1 LALNKRKVLDAAR
14 KFAQK
19 GAQEKALKEYAKLLK
34 ADSRDAKLLLE
45 IGDAHRRWGQNEEAI
60 SHYIRV
66 AEQYKQGGFDARAVA
81 VFRQI
86 LNLDGKR
93 YPAYVSLAEL
103 YQRMGLDGEA
113 VHALQTAADGYH
125 KEGQKHEA
133 LELLRKMATLDPTN
147 TTSRMK
153 VAELLRQEELFG
165 DAISEYEAVIEELVR
180 QGAND
185 ALIPV
190 YERILEISPERAD
203 IEFALARNL
212 IQLSQSDRAEPYAR
226 RAFDHKPDAE
236 GHFDLL
242 TGIYT
247 ELGKTAELTQVTKT
261 MAQVCRDRG
270 DEDQARELMQRL
282 PSGDV
287 FVLPEDAAGQAPGEV
302 SATDQDGLLDDDFLD
317 DDFLAADDGTE
328 NADDS
333 FIDVGGDED
342 LELDLGGDDQGD
354 EAQADLDGSSAS
366 DVSPPEGDPDQLFAE
381 ASVYLRYA
389 KRDQAIASLE
399 AILVQEPDHRD
410 ALEKIGEFHADAG
423 DSSKAV
429 EYWIKTATLAQ
440 HAGDEVA
447 VDALRERIA
456 VLDPDA
462 AAALAA
468 APPEGSPPEVDAAA
482 CDAIASNPD
491 VDGDLDLD
499 LEMELGEDE
508 NAASG
513 EGSDELDEMVLDDS
527 LDDSIDVSAFVE
539 SSDGENTVIE
549 LDEASGPV
557 AGATAS
563 SSPGEPVAASST
575 QSQKIAEDLEEAEF
589 YMEQELF
596 DEAEAVYNRVLEIVP
611 SHPSAMLRLGELR
624 AARGEDP
631 SASAVAVASLSD
643 ATLDPADLPFDESDV
658 SEGDGFESQT
668 SDEDASVD
676 LGENSE
682 LEIAAEIDFEEDAE
696 ADAGADAAGD
706 DDEDA
711 EIAIE
716 VEVEVDVELADDDAP
731 RLDDDSTPDVDS
743 GEIEIDEQALG
754 PDEEDAESPFDA
766 PNVTDSDVPSDAG
779 EDHEVEIE
787 LDDDASE
794 EEQVLETPTADNTMP
809 LCTETEGAVAAEEVD
824 AAAPPIAA
832 QADPDDSFDLAA
844 ELREC
849 LDDEDE
855 RAEQGDASAAGEST
869 SEDEG
874 FASIFKDFKSGVEK
888 TLAENDYETR
898 FDLGIAYRGM
908 ELFDDALGEFCLCLD
923 SPGHRLESLHM
934 MGLCAIDLGRFA
946 DASNHFE
953 QALASEDVPLQK
965 QAGLRFDLGRSFE
978 CLGDDARAKEAFEA
992 AKAAD
997 ATIPGIDDCIARV
1010 TERIGSGA
1018 DPVELDDTSAGTDG
1032 FENFDDLVAEV
1043 EADEGPDETFESFDD
1058 VVAEVEASDV
1068 TGKDSEAPNSA
1079 EEDRSEAQ
1087 AEVVAEQDS
1096 EPSASQG
1103 GAKKRKKK
1111 KRISFV

>member
-1 LALNKRKVLDAAR
+1 MALNKRKVLDAAR

-60 SHYIRV
+60 SHYLRV

-147 TTSRMK
+147 TTSRLK
-153 VAELLRQEELFG
+153 VAELLRQEELLG
-165 DAISEYEAVIEELVR
+165 DAVSEYEAVIQELVR

-190 YERILEISPERAD
+190 YERILEIKPERAD

-212 IQLSQSDRAEPYAR
+212 IQLSQSERAECYAR

-247 ELGKTAELTQVTKT
+247 ELGKTDELTQVTKT
-261 MAQVCRDRG
+261 MAQVYRDRG

-282 PSGDV
+282 PSGDA
-287 FVLPEDAAGQAPGEV
+287 FVLPEEDAGQAPGEV

-317 DDFLAADDGTE
+317 DDFLAADGETE
-328 NADDS
+328 NDDDS

-342 LELDLGGDDQGD
+342 LELDLGGDD
-354 EAQADLDGSSAS
+354 AQADLDGSSAS
-366 DVSPPEGDPDQLFAE
+366 DARPPEGDPDQLFAE
-381 ASVYLRYA
+381 ASVYLRYG

-429 EYWIKTATLAQ
+429 EYWIKTATLARN
-440 HAGDEVA
+440 AGDEVA

-462 AAALAA
+462 AEALAS
-468 APPEGSPPEVDAAA
+468 APPEGTPPEVGAAA
-482 CDAIASNPD
+482 RDAIASNPD
-491 VDGDLDLD
+491 RDDD
-499 LEMELGEDE
+499 LELELDMELGEDE

-513 EGSDELDEMVLDDS
+513 KGSDELDEMA
-527 LDDSIDVSAFVE
+527 LDDSIDELAFVE
-539 SSDGENTVIE
+539 SSDAESTAIE
-549 LDEASGPV
+549 FNEASRSV
-557 AGATAS
+557 AGAAAS
-563 SSPGEPVAASST
+563 SSPSESVAASST
-575 QSQKIAEDLEEAEF
+575 QSQKITEELEEAEF
-589 YMEQELF
+589 YMEQGLY
-596 DEAEAVYNRVLEIVP
+596 DEAEAIYDRVLEIVP

-631 SASAVAVASLSD
+631 SASGVAVASVSD

-658 SEGDGFESQT
+658 SGGDGLESQA
-668 SDEDASVD
+668 SDDDASVD

-682 LEIAAEIDFEEDAE
+682 LEIAVEIDLGKDAE
-696 ADAGADAAGD
+696 ADADADAAGD
-706 DDEDA
+706 DDEGA

-716 VEVEVDVELADDDAP
+716 VEIEVDVELDDDDAP
-731 RLDDDSTPDVDS
+731 GLDDDSTPDVDS

-754 PDEEDAESPFDA
+754 HDEEDAESSFDA
-766 PNVTDSDVPSDAG
+766 PNTTDSNAPSDAG
-779 EDHEVEIE
+779 EDYEVEIE
-787 LDDDASE
+787 LDDDGSSE
-794 EEQVLETPTADNTMP
+794 EKQALETSTADNTMP
-809 LCTETEGAVAAEEVD
+809 LCTETEGAAPAEEVE

-832 QADPDDSFDLAA
+832 QADEDDSFDLAA

-849 LDDEDE
+849 LEDEDE
-855 RAEQGDASAAGEST
+855 RAEQDDASASGEPT

-908 ELFDDALGEFCLCLD
+908 ELFDDALGEFRLCLD

-953 QALASEDVPLQK
+953 QALATEDVPLQK

-1010 TERIGSGA
+1010 TERLGSGD
-1018 DPVELDDTSAGTDG
+1018 DPVELDDASAGADG
-1032 FENFDDLVAEV
+1032 LENFDDLVAEV

-1058 VVAEVEASDV
+1058 VVAEVEASEV
-1068 TGKDSEAPNSA
+1068 IARDSEAPGSA

-1087 AEVVAEQDS
+1087 AEVAAEQDP
-1096 EPSASQG
+1096 EPSASKR

-1111 KRISFV
+1111 RISFV